1 MRLGELMQGSGLP
14 AMLNG
19 RTLEAAQLAACEVRG
34 LTADSRQVRP
44 GDLFAALPGTRAD
57 GRAFISEAVAKG
69 AVAVLAPEG
78 TTWPPGV
85 PPRPL
90 ILDPDPRR
98 RFALMCAAFHG
109 VQPATVVAVTG
120 TNGKTS
126 TVDFLRQIFAALHQG
141 KAASLGTLGLIAP
154 GFPPGPSLTTPDPA
168 SLHATLAALARA
180 GIAHAAMEAS
190 SHGLDQ
196 RRLDGVRLAAA
207 AFTTFSRDHL
217 DYHGTMAA
225 YLAAKLR
232 LFESVLEPGRPIVAP
247 TTLADE
253 AMDGLSAIATRRG
266 LTLHTVGQGGSLVAV
281 ESKVPLA
288 EGVRVAFRCRGER
301 FDLVLPVAGF
311 QAENA
316 LTAAALAIVTGE
328 APSRVFATLPRLAGV
343 RGRIERVAVL
353 ANGAAVYVDYAHT
366 PDAIAAVV
374 AALRPHC
381 KGRLT
386 LVFGAGGDRDPGKR
400 APMGEA
406 ACAAD
411 RVIVTDDNPR
421 TEDPAAIR
429 AAVRAG
435 CPTAEEIGDRAAAI
449 AAAIAGL
456 GPGDV
461 AVIAGKGHE
470 EGQIIGD
477 RIIPFD
483 DAAVARDAVERLS
496 GRR

>member
-1 MRLGELMQGSGLP
+1 MRLVELMQRSALP
-14 AMLNG
+14 A
-19 RTLEAAQLAACEVRG
+19 TLEGHALEAVPLAACMVRG
-34 LTADSRQVRP
+34 LTADSRRVRP

-85 PPRPL
+85 PQRPL

-109 VQPATVVAVTG
+109 TQPACVVAVTG

-126 TVDFLRQIFAALHQG
+126 TADFLRQIFAALHDG

-154 GFPPGPSLTTPDPA
+154 GFDQGPSLTTPDPA
-168 SLHATLAALARA
+168 SLHETLSALAQA
-180 GIAHAAMEAS
+180 GIARAAIEAS
-190 SHGLDQ
+190 SHGLYQ

-207 AFTTFSRDHL
+207 AFTSFSRDHL

-232 LFESVLEPGRPIVAP
+232 LFDVLLEPGRPVVAP
-247 TTLADE
+247 TTLAVE
-253 AMDGLSAIATRRG
+253 AMSALREACARRA
-266 LTLHTVGQGGSLVAV
+266 LALHTVGRGGSLIAV
-281 ESKVPLA
+281 ETQVPLA
-288 EGVRVAFRCRGER
+288 EGVRVAFRCQGER
-301 FDLVLPVAGF
+301 FDLVLPLLGF
-311 QAENA
+311 QAGNA

-328 APSRVFATLPRLAGV
+328 APSRVFAVLPKLAGV
-343 RGRIERVAVL
+343 RGRVERVAVL

-366 PDAIAAVV
+366 PDAIAAVL

-381 KGRLT
+381 AGRLT

-435 CPTAEEIGDRAAAI
+435 CPTAEEISDRAAAI

-470 EGQIIGD
+470 QGQIVGD

-483 DAAVARDAVERLS
+483 DAAVARDAVQRLGER
-496 GRR
+496 R